1 MQTSGAGLPGPIS
14 QLLVGKLCEP
24 LSPPL
29 ACLSH
34 LALQLG
40 DLQIQSKTCR
50 YNFHPSAASRNVA
63 LWASWSWLVTT
74 RSVSHIPFSFSLCV
88 VYKGFIMFS
97 TNQKGPANTQLT
109 CDYKKKL
116 K

>member
-1 MQTSGAGLPGPIS
+1 MCERLKTNKAGLPGPVS
-14 QLLVGKLCEP
+14 QPRASKLREP

-29 ACLSH
+29 ARLS
-34 LALQLG
+34 LQPG
-40 DLQIQSKTCR
+40 AAIQSRTCR
-50 YNFHPSAASRNVA
+50 LSLHPPAASRNVA
-63 LWASWSWLVTT
+63 LWASWSWLGTT
-74 RSVSHIPFSFSLCV
+74 RSVSHVPFSFSLCV

>member
-1 MQTSGAGLPGPIS
+1 MQTGEAGLPGPIS
-14 QLLVGKLCEP
+14 QLLVSKLCEP

-63 LWASWSWLVTT
+63 RSLGLLELARHY

-109 CDYKKKL
+109 CDYKKKN
-116 K
+116 